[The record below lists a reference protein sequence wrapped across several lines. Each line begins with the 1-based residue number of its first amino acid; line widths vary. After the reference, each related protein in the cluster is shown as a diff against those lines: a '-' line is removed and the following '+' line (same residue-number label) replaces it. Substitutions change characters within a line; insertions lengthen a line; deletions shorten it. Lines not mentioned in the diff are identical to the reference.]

1 MAYVTVLLLLVSI
14 IGGTLSFTASSAL
27 PGDLLYTYKI
37 DINEN
42 VAGLV
47 AYSDDSKVRWNF
59 FTLEERLKEARKL
72 ALIDRLDVLAQT
84 QVISNISLHV
94 GNILAQSSKLQAMG
108 SLNEASLLSQQL
120 SQTLTIEIKK
130 VADTSALGSA
140 SLQVSLAPILT
151 RLRTSAATVAL
162 ISMRAQAEAMG
173 INHAIAGSTIVGDS
187 HPAPHPVIHQ
197 SEITAPEK
205 FFIDSAVK

>member
-27 PGDLLYTYKI
+27 PGDLLYTYKV

-108 SLNEASLLSQQL
+108 SLNEASLLSQRL
-120 SQTLTIEIKK
+120 SQTLTIETKK

-140 SLQVSLAPILT
+140 SLQVSLASILT
-151 RLRTSAATVAL
+151 RLRTTAATVAL
-162 ISMRAQAEAMG
+162 ISMRAQAETIG
-173 INHAIAGSTIVGDS
+173 INHAIAGSTVVGVN
-187 HPAPHPVIHQ
+187 HPAAHLVIPQ
-197 SEITAPEK
+197 SEITVPEK